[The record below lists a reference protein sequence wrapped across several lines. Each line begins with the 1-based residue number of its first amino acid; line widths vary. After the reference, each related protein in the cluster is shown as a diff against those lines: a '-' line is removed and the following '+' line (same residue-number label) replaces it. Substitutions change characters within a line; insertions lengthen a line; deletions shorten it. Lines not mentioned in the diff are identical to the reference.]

1 MAETTEFKPSASLI
15 LMLMLLAIPWQAVA
29 ASDQAIPPS
38 SQEAQAVQAGAGP
51 ELVRLE
57 DLMKQMLAAN
67 PELQAARRRWE
78 AMQKRPGQES
88 ALPDPN
94 VRLGWAS
101 AGAPYPGAGLGSE
114 PAANFGIEISQ
125 MFPFPGKR
133 ALRGAIA
140 HQEARAESYQ
150 YLETERNLVSRLK
163 STYYE
168 LQFSFD
174 AID

>member
-57 DLMKQMLAAN
+57 DLMKQMLDAN

-78 AMQKRPGQES
+78 AMQKKPGQER
-88 ALPDPN
+88 ALPDPT

-114 PAANFGIEISQ
+114 STANIGIEIAQ

-133 ALRGAIA
+133 GLRGSMAQ
-140 HQEARAESYQ
+140 QEAKAESFMFQ
-150 YLETERNLVSRLK
+150 GTELNLVTRL
-163 STYYE
+163 T
-168 LQFSFD
+168 
-174 AID
+174 